1 VRALLLDL
9 DDTLLDYSGGVE
21 GCWQDACAE
30 AAAAVP
36 QAALVA
42 ALIESRRAFWND
54 PTRHRVERVNMLRA
68 WTRIATDA
76 LERCGG
82 DPELGASLAEAF
94 AARRRA
100 EMLLFP
106 DALGFLQTLRARG
119 VPLGLVTNGDARE
132 QRFKIERHDL
142 ARYFDAIVIEGEL
155 GAGKPEAVAYRTALA
170 ALGAPAGPDV
180 AMVGDHLEF
189 DVAGAQR
196 LGLRGV
202 WLDRVGQGLPAG
214 SPVRP
219 DRIVRAL
226 RDVID
231 GPVG

>member
-1 VRALLLDL
+1 
-9 DDTLLDYSGGVE
+9 
-21 GCWQDACAE
+21 
-30 AAAAVP
+30 
-36 QAALVA
+36 
-42 ALIESRRAFWND
+42 
-54 PTRHRVERVNMLRA
+54 
-68 WTRIATDA
+68 
-76 LERCGG
+76 
-82 DPELGASLAEAF
+82 
-94 AARRRA
+94 
-100 EMLLFP
+100 MLLFP

>member
-1 VRALLLDL
+1 MRALLLDL

-36 QAALVA
+36 QAALLA
-42 ALIESRRAFWND
+42 ALVESRRWFWSD

-68 WTRIATDA
+68 WTRIAADA
-76 LERCGG
+76 LERCGA
-82 DPELGASLAEAF
+82 DPELGGRLAEAF
-94 AARRRA
+94 AVRRRA
-100 EMLLFP
+100 GMPLFP
-106 DALGFLQTLRARG
+106 DALGFLQTLRAHG

-155 GAGKPEAVAYRTALA
+155 GAGKPEAVAYRTALE
-170 ALGAPAGPDV
+170 ALGAPAGPDI

-202 WLDRVGQGLPAG
+202 WLDRGGLGLPAG

-231 GPVG
+231 GLVR